1 MLCVRAEHL
10 FFVAAAQSAA
20 ATKKCERGI
29 MQILD
34 AVSPRIETL
43 EQDYTYGKFV
53 VEPLEPGYGVTL
65 GNSLRRVL
73 LTSIEGAAVTM
84 VRIEGVQHEFQQIP
98 GLKEDA
104 TELLLNLKELY
115 VKVHINGDGKE
126 KAAAVVTD
134 ELGAEAPPREKAP
147 TTIRVEARGAGRITG
162 ADVVC
167 PPDVEIA
174 NPDVYIAT
182 LSDETASLYM
192 ELTIGRGRGYV
203 MPEKSVNRT
212 EIIGDI
218 PVPAAFSPIRK
229 VSYQVDPTRVGNR
242 TDYERL
248 TIEITTNGTIR
259 PAEALSQAAQTL
271 SDYFMRFVSL
281 PGATGRSFL
290 PSSHSFATGSNAPD
304 VRIEELDFSVRT
316 YNCLK
321 KAGILT
327 VGELTQIS
335 ELDLM
340 NIRNFGRK
348 SLTEV
353 KEKLGLMNLQL
364 KDSPE
369 GAVFPDDDTEDE
381 DDGG

>member
-1 MLCVRAEHL
+1 
-10 FFVAAAQSAA
+10 
-20 ATKKCERGI
+20 
-29 MQILD
+29 MQIME

-43 EQDYTYGKFV
+43 EHNATYGKFV

-65 GNSLRRVL
+65 GNSLRRML
-73 LTSIEGAAVTM
+73 LTAIEGAAVTM

-115 VKVHINGDGKE
+115 VRAHNGDDSTNGDG
-126 KAAAVVTD
+126 
-134 ELGAEAPPREKAP
+134 REKGNP
-147 TTIRVEARGAGRITG
+147 TIRIEARGAGRITG
-162 ADVVC
+162 ADIIC
-167 PPDVEIA
+167 PPDVEVA

-218 PVPAAFSPIRK
+218 PVPAAFSPVRR
-229 VSYQVDPTRVGNR
+229 VSYNVDPTRVGNR

-248 TIEITTNGTIR
+248 VIEITTNGTIT
-259 PAEALSQAAQTL
+259 PSEALSQAAQTL
-271 SDYFMRFVSL
+271 SDYFLRFVEL
-281 PGATGRSFL
+281 QGASGRSFL
-290 PSSHSFATGSNAPD
+290 PSAHSFATSSNAPD

-353 KEKLGLMNLQL
+353 KEKLGEMNLAL

-369 GAVFPDDDTEDE
+369 GVTFDDME
-381 DDGG
+381 DDEIEEEGE